1 MSWPT
6 SLSSLLPLVIALFA
20 GAVVP
25 FQAASN
31 AALGRAFGHPLWATL
46 TSLTVSVVI
55 VLPMLVLMRAPAP
68 NIGSALQGP
77 WWLWVGGVA
86 GVIYVT
92 AALILTPSMGAG
104 SFIVCVIA
112 GQVLAS
118 LLIDHFGLM
127 GFAAKPV
134 NIGRISGV
142 ALILVGMV
150 VVQMSSATAAVRN

>member
-1 MSWPT
+1 MSWPV
-6 SLSSLLPLVIALFA
+6 SLSGLLPLTVALLA

-68 NIGSALQGP
+68 NVGSALQGP

-104 SFIVCVIA
+104 SFIVCVVA

-127 GFAAKPV
+127 GLVAKPV
-134 NIGRISGV
+134 NLGRIFGV
-142 ALILVGMV
+142 GLILVGMV
-150 VVQMSSATAAVRN
+150 VVHISSAPPVRN

>member
-6 SLSSLLPLVIALFA
+6 SLSSLIPLVIALFA

-46 TSLTVSVVI
+46 TSLTVSVLI
-55 VLPMLVLMRAPAP
+55 VLPMLVVMRAPVP
-68 NIGSALQGP
+68 NVSGALQGP

-92 AALILTPSMGAG
+92 AALILTPSMGAS

-134 NIGRISGV
+134 NMARIGGV

>member
-46 TSLTVSVVI
+46 TSLTVSVLI
-55 VLPMLVLMRAPAP
+55 VLPMLVLMRAPVP
-68 NIGSALQGP
+68 NVGSALQGP

-92 AALILTPSMGAG
+92 AALILTPSMGAS

-134 NIGRISGV
+134 NMARIGGV